1 MRQKAVCRQYREH
14 GPVTT
19 RYRLSAIGYF
29 HTSAPQARIAS
40 FSKKGRAIMADPVT
54 IAAVITGL
62 VGAYKAYTEY
72 KAATAK
78 ATEKQEAA
86 PEQSKEAKQG
96 EAVAQP
102 IKAAVARHG
111 TAKDAKAVANFEDDP
126 DTYREALQKVLT
138 RLAEGNPAFA
148 AQLQAL
154 AQQHG
159 VAPGSVTGT
168 VNVSD
173 SAKVDQAAGV
183 NTGTMTYNAG
193 QKKEG

>member
-1 MRQKAVCRQYREH
+1 M
-14 GPVTT
+14 
-19 RYRLSAIGYF
+19 S
-29 HTSAPQARIAS
+29 
-40 FSKKGRAIMADPVT
+40 DPVT

-62 VGAYKAYTEY
+62 VSAYKAYAEY

-78 ATEKQEAA
+78 ATEKKETS
-86 PEQSKEAKQG
+86 PEQTKEVKQG
-96 EAVAQP
+96 EVVAQP
-102 IKAAVARHG
+102 LKAAVAQHG
-111 TAKDAKAVANFEDDP
+111 TAKDAKALANFEDDP
-126 DTYREALQKVLT
+126 DTYSEALQKVLT

-154 AQQHG
+154 AQQHS

-173 SAKVDQAAGV
+173 SAKVDMAAGV

-193 QKKEG
+193 QKKE

>member
-1 MRQKAVCRQYREH
+1 
-14 GPVTT
+14 
-19 RYRLSAIGYF
+19 
-29 HTSAPQARIAS
+29 
-40 FSKKGRAIMADPVT
+40 MADPVT

-78 ATEKQEAA
+78 ATEKKEAA

-102 IKAAVARHG
+102 IKAAVAQHG
-111 TAKDAKAVANFEDDP
+111 TDKDAKAVENFEDDP

-138 RLAEGNPAFA
+138 RLAENNPAFA

-154 AQQHG
+154 AQQHS
-159 VAPGSVTGT
+159 VAPGSVAGT

-193 QKKEG
+193 QKKE